1 MPFQHGKHFVS
12 QFPGQ
17 INTNC
22 TCGPHCN
29 SLMKRRLQGVLPQT
43 RLCDFCS
50 GIEFAFANDAMR
62 NIVQGTRNA

>member
-1 MPFQHGKHFVS
+1 
-12 QFPGQ
+12 
-17 INTNC
+17 
-22 TCGPHCN
+22 
-29 SLMKRRLQGVLPQT
+29 MKRRLQGVLPQT